1 MVSDPTRICS
11 GEYPDP
17 VIFDMPDPDPVVF
30 DLPDHY
36 PVLFLPD
43 PDQDHDPVHLWPDPD
58 QDHDL
63 DPTLNHFFYWKI
75 SIFYLKMEQYF
86 ETIRVLA

>member
-1 MVSDPTRICS
+1 MVSDPSRICS

-43 PDQDHDPVHLWPDPD
+43 PDQDHDPVHL
-58 QDHDL
+58 
-63 DPTLNHFFYWKI
+63 
-75 SIFYLKMEQYF
+75 
-86 ETIRVLA
+86 